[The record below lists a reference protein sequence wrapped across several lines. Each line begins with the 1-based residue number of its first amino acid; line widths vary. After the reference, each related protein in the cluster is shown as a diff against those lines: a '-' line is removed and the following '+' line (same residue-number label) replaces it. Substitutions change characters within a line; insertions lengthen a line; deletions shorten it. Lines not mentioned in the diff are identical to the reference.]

1 MSDLQ
6 EVARRDQSVSS
17 LPPAPENL
25 QVIGNP
31 SPIIPQITRDRG
43 YSSCSHVPVGYF
55 DQQGVSQLRRTL
67 THLHETEGGVEST
80 ETLSVPTGGSF
91 DFEKTLR
98 TIMKLCVV
106 VSAPIFQ
113 LHY

>member
-6 EVARRDQSVSS
+6 EVARRDLSVSS

-25 QVIGNP
+25 QVIGQ
-31 SPIIPQITRDRG
+31 SPVIPQIKRG
-43 YSSCSHVPVGYF
+43 RGCSCSHVPVGYF
-55 DQQGVSQLRRTL
+55 DQQGVSDLRRTL
-67 THLHETEGGVEST
+67 THLPEAEGGAGSS
-80 ETLSVPTGGSF
+80 ETLSVPTDGTF

-98 TIMKLCVV
+98 NIMKLYVV
-106 VSAPIFQ
+106 VSAPIYR